1 MDAVAPY
8 FKTVISG
15 IAADNISITPA
26 DGGCLV
32 TLGSDAV
39 EWTATLY
46 NSNGVTVAQQ
56 QGNGN
61 IVAGHCNWHFR
72 ESLEL
77 AFKVSLYQVAQYGDT
92 NEYHQVCVVISS
104 TFCGLLL

>member
-15 IAADNISITPA
+15 IAVENISITPT

-61 IVAGHCNWHFR
+61 EAFLSTDSKGTHILVVKAGGR
-72 ESLEL
+72 
-77 AFKVSLYQVAQYGDT
+77 
-92 NEYHQVCVVISS
+92 VVKKKIM
-104 TFCGLLL
+104 LR